1 MRYKTLQLDKDRR
14 GVARLWLNRPDKH
27 HAMNAQ
33 MINELHQAA
42 LALSKDETVRVIVIG
57 SDGPIFCAGA
67 DLTWMQEQQQK
78 DKAGRIVGART
89 LSDMLTALN
98 SLPKPVIVRVQGNSF
113 GGGLGLISAA
123 DITLS
128 ADSAK
133 FCFSET
139 RLGLI
144 PATIGP
150 FIWRKLGEANLR
162 RLIITAKLFK
172 ANEAVR
178 CGLVAEAVCPDR
190 LDEAVEAEIK
200 TALQAGPE
208 AMAAA
213 KALINTFSQSPV
225 HNAQNETAVAALAS
239 IWDTDGA
246 RKGVNAFLS
255 KTPPPST
262 KNLYIVKAKSLL
274 NLLT

>member
-1 MRYKTLQLDKDRR
+1 MSYKTLQLDKDKR

-33 MINELHQAA
+33 MISELHQAA
-42 LALSKDETVRVIVIG
+42 LALGRDEAVRVVVIG
-57 SDGPIFCAGA
+57 SEGPIFCAGA
-67 DLTWMQEQQQK
+67 DLTWMQVQQQK
-78 DKAGRIVGART
+78 DKAARIAEART
-89 LSDMLTALN
+89 LSDMLAALN
-98 SLPKPVIVRVQGNSF
+98 TLPKPVIMRVQGNSF

-128 ADSAK
+128 ADSVK

-150 FIWRKLGEANLR
+150 FIWRRLGEAGLR
-162 RLIITAKLFK
+162 RLIITARLFK
-172 ANEAVR
+172 ADEAVNY
-178 CGLVAEAVCPDR
+178 GLVAEAVAADR

-213 KALINTFSQSPV
+213 KALITAFSQTPG
-225 HNAQNETAVAALAS
+225 HTAQNEAAIVALAS
-239 IWDTDGA
+239 IWDTNGA
-246 RKGVNAFLS
+246 REGINAFFA
-255 KTPPPST
+255 KTPPPWSD
-262 KNLYIVKAKSLL
+262 
-274 NLLT
+274 